1 MVDREIR
8 IAEPY
13 RRIGS
18 GAMKNN
24 IKMKRLQIGNSVK
37 EIGEEAFQ
45 GCSNLRFLTLDGVRT
60 VQRSAFQ
67 GCTSLKTLDIPKSLR
82 YIEKNAFMEN
92 KAVREIRY
100 ETENLSTVISPE
112 VFRECN
118 RLQLIVLPEKLEK
131 VGPRA
136 FYKCKELDGI
146 QFPATLKEIEEEAF
160 YQNGLTELH
169 LPNGLVKISD
179 SAFFKCT
186 QLEYVRIPES
196 VKIIGKWVFHGC
208 NRLKVLEIPGD
219 PEVVGDWIV
228 NRSCTIRCRKGSK
241 IDKYCQENDFL
252 CEYL

>member
-1 MVDREIR
+1 MGNIYHTGVWVSDRNYDVFDRRLGKSMVDREIR

-112 VFRECN
+112 VFRECSSLYFLKSWKKLDLELFIN
-118 RLQLIVLPEKLEK
+118 AKSWMAFNFLP
-131 VGPRA
+131 
-136 FYKCKELDGI
+136 
-146 QFPATLKEIEEEAF
+146 
-160 YQNGLTELH
+160 H
-169 LPNGLVKISD
+169 
-179 SAFFKCT
+179 
-186 QLEYVRIPES
+186 
-196 VKIIGKWVFHGC
+196 
-208 NRLKVLEIPGD
+208 
-219 PEVVGDWIV
+219 
-228 NRSCTIRCRKGSK
+228 
-241 IDKYCQENDFL
+241 
-252 CEYL
+252 

>member
-1 MVDREIR
+1 MGNIYHTGVWVSDRNYDVFDRRLGKSMVDREIR

-92 KAVREIRY
+92 KAV
-100 ETENLSTVISPE
+100 
-112 VFRECN
+112 
-118 RLQLIVLPEKLEK
+118 
-131 VGPRA
+131 
-136 FYKCKELDGI
+136 
-146 QFPATLKEIEEEAF
+146 
-160 YQNGLTELH
+160 
-169 LPNGLVKISD
+169 
-179 SAFFKCT
+179 
-186 QLEYVRIPES
+186 
-196 VKIIGKWVFHGC
+196 
-208 NRLKVLEIPGD
+208 
-219 PEVVGDWIV
+219 
-228 NRSCTIRCRKGSK
+228 
-241 IDKYCQENDFL
+241 
-252 CEYL
+252 